1 MEIIKLIV
9 LAIGFG
15 TASVLVYGAW
25 RFNAEEIRTK
35 RRRPPATAH
44 AARLSAR
51 SA

>member
-9 LAIGFG
+9 LAIGFC
-15 TASVLVYGAW
+15 TAGVLVYGAW
-25 RFNAEEIRTK
+25 RFNIEEIRNTG
-35 RRRPPATAH
+35 RRPA

>member
-1 MEIIKLIV
+1 MEFIKLIV

-15 TASVLVYGAW
+15 TAGVLVYGAW
-25 RFNAEEIRTK
+25 RFNTEEK
-35 RRRPPATAH
+35 RSNTERRPA